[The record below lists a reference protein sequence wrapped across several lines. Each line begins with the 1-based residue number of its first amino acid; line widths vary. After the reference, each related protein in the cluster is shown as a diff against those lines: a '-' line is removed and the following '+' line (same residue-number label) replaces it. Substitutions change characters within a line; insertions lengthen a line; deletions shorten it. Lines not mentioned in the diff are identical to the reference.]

1 MQRDRTSANQSAR
14 CTVARPEKEEQTM
27 KVASLEVKNLPKP
40 RAIQGFT
47 IDRET
52 LEHLSPLHRAA
63 AEVAIQTGAWHLV

>member
-1 MQRDRTSANQSAR
+1 MN
-14 CTVARPEKEEQTM
+14 
-27 KVASLEVKNLPKP
+27 VASSEVKIFPKP

-63 AEVAIQTGAWHLV
+63 AECAIQTGKWYLV

>member
-1 MQRDRTSANQSAR
+1 MYRGSSSASKSSR
-14 CTVARPEKEEQTM
+14 YTVTHPAKEGTM
-27 KVASLEVKNLPKP
+27 KVDSFEGKTLPKP

-63 AEVAIQTGAWHLV
+63 AECAIQTGAWHLV